1 MQVLQLPTDW
11 QVYHCSLKL
20 EQSRETFRKISV
32 LGSVQKTGSI
42 CGAKRHKNTREH
54 VMTTKE
60 NWNNGPDI
68 QLMRIALA
76 KFYAELTTADILV
89 KKTADSG
96 HAAEP
101 QSPEAG
107 EDDALAAKLRTST
120 VVPLNRAD
128 TSKPGLPRYD
138 NEIHRK
144 MQAEL
149 EVAFAHLKRV

>member
-1 MQVLQLPTDW
+1 
-11 QVYHCSLKL
+11 
-20 EQSRETFRKISV
+20 
-32 LGSVQKTGSI
+32 
-42 CGAKRHKNTREH
+42 
-54 VMTTKE
+54 MTTKE

-89 KKTADSG
+89 KKAADVAQS
-96 HAAEP
+96 AEP
-101 QSPEAG
+101 QPPELG
-107 EDDALAAKLRTST
+107 ENDALAAKLRTST
-120 VVPLNRAD
+120 VVPLNRVDA
-128 TSKPGLPRYD
+128 TKPGLPRYD